1 MEISYD
7 LTSLRNLE
15 ANLMRLPFQLQER
28 TMQAALS
35 EAARPMK
42 TRMVQEAPRG
52 KGNLRVSLS
61 RRRGRSNDYRRGGA
75 TRQDIRIRAVRDK
88 VGEAKVIVGVSKKS
102 GKVGW
107 RTHFITKGIAGKRR
121 IRPNDFLTR
130 AFNQTIAQ
138 VTASL
143 GQTIEKKVLAA
154 MKRLGLIP

>member
-1 MEISYD
+1 MEILYD
-7 LTSLRNLE
+7 LTGLRNLE
-15 ANLMRLPFQLQER
+15 ANLVRLPFQLQER

-35 EAARPMK
+35 EAAKPIK

-52 KGNLRVSLS
+52 KGNQRVSLK
-61 RRRGRSNDYRRGGA
+61 RRSNDYRRGGA

-88 VGEAKVIVGVSKKS
+88 VGEAKVIIGVSKKS

-107 RTHFITKGIAGKRR
+107 RTHFITKGVAGKRR

-130 AFNQTIAQ
+130 AFSQTIAQ